1 LNSSRSATSSVPTP
15 PAAPTV
21 PHVHRDHGLERSD
34 PYFWMKDKDQRLLE
48 YLEQERR
55 YYDQAVHPLAALTSD
70 IAAEMRSRVAASDES
85 ARWRE
90 GTFEYL
96 TRTVEGA
103 EYDQLCRV
111 RPDGD
116 VEVLLDE
123 NVVKGDS
130 SYVGIGVQ
138 LVSPSGKL
146 LAYSVDVAGDEVYR
160 LAFCDLETG
169 ADLPDAVDRTYYGGA
184 WSSDSST
191 FFYVVHD
198 DAFRPYQVW
207 RHVLGTS
214 AADDVCVFQE
224 DDEKF
229 DIIVWADRAGE
240 FIVIHTNNRDTS
252 EEWLLSATHP
262 TRPATLVSQRRPQIE
277 YTVAHL
283 PDSEGGRLLVVTND
297 GATEFQL
304 VHCAVDAPGSAH
316 WKPLVV
322 SKARERLHTVD
333 VFANHCVL
341 SLVSDGRQI
350 LRIVP
355 NSELHADPLHRSHDI
370 QASVSGGLLS
380 LWHNEEFDVDS
391 VLIEEESYISPL
403 SWHEVDLASGARQLI
418 HRQNVPAYNERDYVL
433 EERWVSARDGE
444 QIPLKLVRHTDTPL
458 DGTAPLLLYGYG
470 AYESAFWPG
479 FEASLA
485 SLLDRGVVFVHA
497 GIRGGGYCGRRW
509 WLGGRLKTKMNTFTD
524 FIDVADTLANE
535 HVVDPDRIVSR
546 GLSAGGLLQGAIYS
560 LRPDRWHAVI
570 AEVPFVD
577 VVTTMFDL
585 SIPLSATELDEWG
598 DPRKPDDFEYMLSY
612 SPFDNVPTER
622 RPLLLVT
629 GALHDPRVMVHE
641 PAKWVTKL
649 RATATDQDGEV
660 LFRVETGEGGHV
672 GPTGRYA
679 HLEYEAEVAAFML
692 NAVRK
697 AG

>member
-1 LNSSRSATSSVPTP
+1 
-15 PAAPTV
+15 
-21 PHVHRDHGLERSD
+21 
-34 PYFWMKDKDQRLLE
+34 MKDKDQRLLD

-55 YYDQAVHPLAALTSD
+55 YYDQAVQPLAAATRE

-90 GTFEYL
+90 GPFEYI
-96 TRTVEGA
+96 TRTIDGA
-103 EYDQLCRV
+103 EYDQFCRV
-111 RPDGD
+111 RPDGEI
-116 VEVLLDE
+116 EVLLDE
-123 NVVKGDS
+123 NLVKGDS
-130 SYVGIGVQ
+130 SYVGIGVRE
-138 LVSPSGKL
+138 VSPSGRL

-160 LAFCDLETG
+160 LAFRDLETG
-169 ADLPDAVDRTYYGGA
+169 TDLPDAVDRTYYGGA

-198 DAFRPYQVW
+198 DAYRPYQVW

-214 AADDVCVFQE
+214 TADDVCVFQE

-240 FIVIHTNNRDTS
+240 FIVIHTSNRDTS
-252 EEWLLSATHP
+252 EEWLLSSTHP
-262 TRPATLVSQRRPQIE
+262 TRPATLVCRRRPEIE

-283 PDSEGGRLLVVTND
+283 PGSTNNDDGRLLVVTND
-297 GATEFQL
+297 GATEFML
-304 VHCAVDAPGSAH
+304 AHCAVDEPGSAH
-316 WKPLVV
+316 WQPLFV
-322 SKARERLHTVD
+322 SKGGERLHSVD
-333 VFANHCVL
+333 VFARHCVL

-355 NSELHADPLHRSHDI
+355 NSELLADPLEVSHDV
-370 QASVSGGLLS
+370 QASVPGGLLT
-380 LWHNEEFDVDS
+380 LWHNDEFDVDS
-391 VLIEEESYISPL
+391 VQIEEDSYISPL
-403 SWHEVDLASGARQLI
+403 SWHEVDLATGERQLKR
-418 HRQNVPAYNERDYVL
+418 RQEVPTYNEQDYVL
-433 EERWVSARDGE
+433 EERWVSARDGAR
-444 QIPLKLVRHTDTPL
+444 IPVKLVRHTDTPL

-479 FEASLA
+479 FEPSLA
-485 SLLDRGVVFVHA
+485 SMLDRGVVFVHA

-524 FIDVADTLANE
+524 FIDVADTLASE
-535 HVVDPDRIVSR
+535 RVVDGDRIVSR
-546 GLSAGGLLQGAIYS
+546 GLSAGGLLQGAVYS
-560 LRPDRWHAVI
+560 LRPDRWHAVV

-612 SPFDNVPTER
+612 SPFDNVPADA
-622 RPLLLVT
+622 RPILLVT
-629 GALHDPRVMVHE
+629 GALHDPRVMVYE
-641 PAKWVTKL
+641 PAKWVAKL
-649 RATATDQDGEV
+649 RASATDQDAEV

-679 HLEYEAEVAAFML
+679 HLEYEAEVAAFIL
-692 NAVRK
+692 NAVGK
-697 AG
+697 ANELTPN